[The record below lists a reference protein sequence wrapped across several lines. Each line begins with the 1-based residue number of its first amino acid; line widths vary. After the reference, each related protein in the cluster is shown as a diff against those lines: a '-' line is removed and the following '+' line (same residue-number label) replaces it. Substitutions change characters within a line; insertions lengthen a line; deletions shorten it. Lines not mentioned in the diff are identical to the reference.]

1 MAVLI
6 TQGQNVKDWR
16 DCRAKMTA
24 AWIKSI
30 ADFDWDNIDAKTLK
44 KTASYA
50 KHEDL
55 VHENIQKKSAAAAG
69 LAQWVRNISE
79 YCELRKGLDLDL

>member
-6 TQGQNVKDWR
+6 TQGHDVKDWR

-30 ADFDWDNIDAKTLK
+30 ADFDWDNLDAKTLK

-55 VHENIQKKSAAAAG
+55 IHENIKNKSVAAAN
-69 LAQWVRNISE
+69 LA
-79 YCELRKGLDLDL
+79 

>member
-1 MAVLI
+1 M
-6 TQGQNVKDWR
+6 KDWR

-24 AWIKSI
+24 AWIGSI
-30 ADFDWDNIDAKTLK
+30 KNFDWDSIDAKTLK

-55 VHENIQKKSAAAAG
+55 VPENIIKKSVAAG
-69 LAQWVRNISE
+69 NLA
-79 YCELRKGLDLDL
+79 

>member
-6 TQGQNVKDWR
+6 TQGHDVKDWR

-24 AWIKSI
+24 AWIGSI
-30 ADFDWDNIDAKTLK
+30 ANFDWDTIDAKTLK

-69 LAQWVRNISE
+69 LA
-79 YCELRKGLDLDL
+79 

>member
-69 LAQWVRNISE
+69 LA
-79 YCELRKGLDLDL
+79 